1 MKLRDK
7 IVYGIAGLLAFLPL
21 SALVII
27 QSVFALEGSYDSK
40 LIIDADKI
48 TVGEVIV
55 YDSYNT
61 NITHLVDY
69 KDEDGKP
76 VLYSIIEATG
86 QYVIIDFHGGEIAN
100 EEVKISGLQF
110 KMADGSATELLRGIV
125 YLQFKNVA
133 MFEEDVDWNRDIW
146 LRDFINDLNELY
158 KVYYEQPQGT
168 IPYIWLKIITA
179 SSGTIIGL
187 LTVMLVI
194 LRKSTKALVKRYWRI
209 AVLVAL
215 IEGTLILGLIT
226 WIVADIFQVFA
237 AATVGWLIFLG
248 AEHIAKI
255 KGYLDNST
263 VTGELSDSLPNE
275 AILAVQSNV
284 EAILAKYR
292 K

>member
-40 LIIDADKI
+40 LVIDADKI

-76 VLYSIIEATG
+76 VLYSIIEATS
-86 QYVIIDFHGGEIAN
+86 QYVIIDFHGGEIAD
-100 EEVKISGLQF
+100 EEVNVSGLQF
-110 KMADGSATELLRGIV
+110 RMADGSSTELLRGIV

-133 MFEEDVDWNRDIW
+133 MFEEDVDWARDAW

-168 IPYIWLKIITA
+168 IPYIWLKIIT
-179 SSGTIIGL
+179 SSIGTIIGL

>member
-27 QSVFALEGSYDSK
+27 KSVFALEGSYDSK
-40 LIIDADKI
+40 LVIDADKI

-86 QYVIIDFHGGEIAN
+86 QYVIIDFHGGEIAD

-158 KVYYEQPQGT
+158 EVYYEQPQGT

-179 SSGTIIGL
+179 SIGTIIGL

-263 VTGELSDSLPNE
+263 ITGELSDSLPNE

>member
-40 LIIDADKI
+40 LVIDADKI

-86 QYVIIDFHGGEIAN
+86 QYVIIDFHGGEIAD
-100 EEVKISGLQF
+100 EEVNVSGLQF
-110 KMADGSATELLRGIV
+110 RMADGSSTELLRGIV

-133 MFEEDVDWNRDIW
+133 MFEDDVDWARDAW

-158 KVYYEQPQGT
+158 EVYYEQPQGT

-179 SSGTIIGL
+179 SIGTILGL

-248 AEHIAKI
+248 AEHIAKV

-263 VTGELSDSLPNE
+263 VTGELPDSLPNE

>member
-40 LIIDADKI
+40 LVINADKI

-69 KDEDGKP
+69 KDEEGKP

-86 QYVIIDFHGGEIAN
+86 QYVIIDFHGGEIAD
-100 EEVKISGLQF
+100 EEVNISGLQF
-110 KMADGSATELLRGIV
+110 RMADGSSTELLRGIV

-133 MFEEDVDWNRDIW
+133 MFEDDVDWNRDIW

-158 KVYYEQPQGT
+158 EVYYEQPQGT

-179 SSGTIIGL
+179 SIGTILGL

-237 AATVGWLIFLG
+237 AATVGWLVFLG

-263 VTGELSDSLPNE
+263 VTGESSDSLPNE

>member
-21 SALVII
+21 SALIII

-40 LIIDADKI
+40 LVIDADKF

-69 KDEDGKP
+69 NDEEGKP

-86 QYVIIDFHGGEIAN
+86 QYVIIDFHGGEIAD
-100 EEVKISGLQF
+100 EEVNVSGLQF
-110 KMADGSATELLRGIV
+110 RMADGSSTELLRGIV

-133 MFEEDVDWNRDIW
+133 MFEDDVDWARDAW

-179 SSGTIIGL
+179 SIGTILGL

>member
-40 LIIDADKI
+40 LVIDADKI

-86 QYVIIDFHGGEIAN
+86 QYVIIDFHGGEIAD

-146 LRDFINDLNELY
+146 LRDFITNLNELY
-158 KVYYEQPQGT
+158 EVYYEQPQGT

-179 SSGTIIGL
+179 SIGTIIGL

>member
-40 LIIDADKI
+40 LVIDADKI

-86 QYVIIDFHGGEIAN
+86 QYVIIDFHGGEIVD

-110 KMADGSATELLRGIV
+110 RMADGSATELLRGIV

-133 MFEEDVDWNRDIW
+133 MFEDDVDWARDAW

-179 SSGTIIGL
+179 SIGTILGL

-248 AEHIAKI
+248 AEHIAKV

-263 VTGELSDSLPNE
+263 VTGELPDSLPNE

>member
-40 LIIDADKI
+40 LVIDADKI

-69 KDEDGKP
+69 EDEEGKP

-86 QYVIIDFHGGEIAN
+86 QYVIIDFHGGEIAD
-100 EEVKISGLQF
+100 EEVNVSGLQF
-110 KMADGSATELLRGIV
+110 KMADGSSTELLRGIV

-179 SSGTIIGL
+179 SIGTIIGL

-255 KGYLDNST
+255 KGYLDSST
-263 VTGELSDSLPNE
+263 VTGELPDSLPDE

>member
-40 LIIDADKI
+40 LVIDADKI

-86 QYVIIDFHGGEIAN
+86 QYVIIDFHGGEIAD

-110 KMADGSATELLRGIV
+110 RMADGSSTELLRGIV

-146 LRDFINDLNELY
+146 LRDFITNLNELY
-158 KVYYEQPQGT
+158 EVYYEQPQGT

-179 SSGTIIGL
+179 SIGTIIGL

>member
-40 LIIDADKI
+40 LVIDADKI

-69 KDEDGKP
+69 KDEEGKP

-86 QYVIIDFHGGEIAN
+86 QYVIIDFHGGEIAD
-100 EEVKISGLQF
+100 EEVNVSGLQF
-110 KMADGSATELLRGIV
+110 RMADGSSTELLRGIV

-179 SSGTIIGL
+179 SIGTILGL

-248 AEHIAKI
+248 AEHIAKV

-263 VTGELSDSLPNE
+263 VTGELPDSLPNE

>member
-40 LIIDADKI
+40 LVIDADKI

-76 VLYSIIEATG
+76 VLYSIIEATS
-86 QYVIIDFHGGEIAN
+86 QYVIIDFHGGKIAD
-100 EEVKISGLQF
+100 EKVKISGLQF
-110 KMADGSATELLRGIV
+110 RMADGTSTELLRGIV

-146 LRDFINDLNELY
+146 LRDFITNLNELY
-158 KVYYEQPQGT
+158 EVYYEQPQGT

-179 SSGTIIGL
+179 SIGTIIGL

-248 AEHIAKI
+248 TEYIAKI
-255 KGYLDNST
+255 KGYLDSST
-263 VTGELSDSLPNE
+263 KTGELPDSLPDE
-275 AILAVQSNV
+275 TILAVQSNV

>member
-40 LIIDADKI
+40 LVIDADKF

-69 KDEDGKP
+69 NDEEGKP

-86 QYVIIDFHGGEIAN
+86 QYVIIDFHGGEIAD
-100 EEVKISGLQF
+100 EEVNVSGLQF
-110 KMADGSATELLRGIV
+110 RMADGSSTELLRGIV

-133 MFEEDVDWNRDIW
+133 MFEDDVDWARDAW

-158 KVYYEQPQGT
+158 EVYYEQPQGT

-179 SSGTIIGL
+179 SIGTILGL

-248 AEHIAKI
+248 AEHIAKV
-255 KGYLDNST
+255 KGYLDSST
-263 VTGELSDSLPNE
+263 VTGELPDSLPNE

>member
-40 LIIDADKI
+40 LVIDADKI

-69 KDEDGKP
+69 KDEEGKP

-86 QYVIIDFHGGEIAN
+86 QYVIIDFHGGEIAD
-100 EEVKISGLQF
+100 EEVNISGLQF
-110 KMADGSATELLRGIV
+110 RMADGSSTELLRGIV

-133 MFEEDVDWNRDIW
+133 MFEDDVDWNRDIW

-158 KVYYEQPQGT
+158 EVYYEQPQGT

-179 SSGTIIGL
+179 SIGTILGL

-237 AATVGWLIFLG
+237 AATVGWLVFLG

-263 VTGELSDSLPNE
+263 VTGESSDSLPNE